1 MQQILELLFI
11 FISILKK
18 KFKPKYWR
26 KFGLEFLSIFIAVIS
41 AFALN
46 NWNEN
51 KKNDKTEQKILVE
64 IKNGLEKDLEDLNTN
79 TNGHKRGIK
88 ASQFWRKL
96 LMNEE
101 VVVDSLQLRFIELTR
116 DFTSLQ
122 NRSGYETLKSNGLE
136 LIQNDSLRFELIS
149 LYEYDYY
156 TLRKLEE
163 EYEEM
168 QYQKN
173 YFKEINN
180 SFASNFIFDKKGNL
194 VDISKPIRLSK
205 KEKNIILSYLMKME
219 INRQMV
225 IMFYE
230 KTNKKVNK
238 LKTVIENILNNS

>member
-1 MQQILELLFI
+1 M
-11 FISILKK
+11 KK
-18 KFKPKYWR
+18 KVKLKYWR

-41 AFALN
+41 AFSLN

-51 KKNDKTEQKILVE
+51 KRNDKTEQKILVE

-88 ASQFWRKL
+88 ACQFWRKL
-96 LMNEE
+96 LMNDD
-101 VVVDSLQLRFIELTR
+101 VLVDSLQLRFIELTR

-136 LIQNDSLRFELIS
+136 LIENDSLRFELIS

-173 YFKEINN
+173 YFKEINYA
-180 SFASNFIFDKKGNL
+180 FASNFIFDKKGNL
-194 VDISKPIRLSK
+194 IGINRPAKQKIRLYGPDRY
-205 KEKNIILSYLMKME
+205 IISSDRDLVLH
-219 INRQMV
+219 
-225 IMFYE
+225 F
-230 KTNKKVNK
+230 
-238 LKTVIENILNNS
+238 LKARNGDTRMSFFKAVFEEMRIEEMSTPQQDVR